1 SGRVVISTS
10 IHFLATLPAMGFSV
24 GETLASAVV
33 KEAVNM
39 IRVAA
44 EREAGLLWSFKDDLG
59 AMGDTLETI
68 HAALR
73 DAVAARGPAPD
84 ERTRLLLGRLKAAA
98 QDIEDLLEE
107 FADAGARG
115 RRSNWLREVRV
126 LPEIDMCASTN
137 SEVAVSKVCNFVS
150 KMSLSLILE

>member
-1 SGRVVISTS
+1 
-10 IHFLATLPAMGFSV
+10 MGFSV

-44 EREAGLLWSFKDDLG
+44 EREAGMLWSFKDDLG

-68 HAALR
+68 NVALR
-73 DAVAARGPAPD
+73 DADAARGPVPAKRG
-84 ERTRLLLGRLKAAA
+84 ERTHLLLGRLKAAA

-115 RRSNWLREVRV
+115 RRSNWLHEV
-126 LPEIDMCASTN
+126 LFLASAN
-137 SEVAVSKVCNFVS
+137 
-150 KMSLSLILE
+150 LSYRKLTCVHH

>member
-1 SGRVVISTS
+1 
-10 IHFLATLPAMGFSV
+10 MGFSV
-24 GETLASAVV
+24 GETLASSVV

-73 DAVAARGPAPD
+73 DADAARGPAPARMD

-126 LPEIDMCASTN
+126 FRIR
-137 SEVAVSKVCNFVS
+137 
-150 KMSLSLILE
+150 